1 MLVELPEFML
11 NEEWCVW
18 DKNKKEYVATEKA
31 PVEIRKKIQEFNDS
45 LPKDVLTS
53 MGIATDKDFEEFMEY
68 EYNRLHNED
77 AIQSQS
83 NSKR

>member
-1 MLVELPEFML
+1 MLIELPDFML

-31 PVEIRKKIQEFNDS
+31 PVKIRRKIQEFNDS

-53 MGIATDKDFEEFMEY
+53 MGIITDKDFEEFIDY
-68 EYNRLHNED
+68 EYNRLHNKD
-77 AIQSQS
+77 ITQST
-83 NSKR
+83 NNTKK